1 MHSFFHI
8 TLFILVFVS
17 INRYAGFKYFCKC
30 SGGCF
35 EKDQFSC
42 DEYGKNGK
50 NGCKYCRFM
59 KCRESAGMVD
69 KWVKS
74 AYSQE
79 SEATGNDEENL
90 IQGSTSDKSS
100 SDKKTGNTSVSNL
113 HDHSDS
119 QQKRLKHCQSVLGN
133 DKVIINVVIEK
144 SDYFKKFKDR

>member
-1 MHSFFHI
+1 
-8 TLFILVFVS
+8 
-17 INRYAGFKYFCKC
+17 
-30 SGGCF
+30 
-35 EKDQFSC
+35 
-42 DEYGKNGK
+42 
-50 NGCKYCRFM
+50 M

-90 IQGSTSDKSS
+90 IQGSTSDKRSS
-100 SDKKTGNTSVSNL
+100 YKKTGNTSVSNL

-133 DKVIINVVIEK
+133 DKVIIYLVNEK
-144 SDYFKKFKDR
+144 SYYFKRFI